1 MQLFYLYYRTTRLN
15 IINMAY
21 KQIII
26 PERFLNYLYHA
37 FKNISNPEN
46 HRVKLITRDGQKYR
60 NLQVINGCVLL
71 IERSA
76 PVTSNDIEILQLDM
90 DFVPVKVK

>member
-1 MQLFYLYYRTTRLN
+1 
-15 IINMAY
+15 MAL

-26 PERFLNYLYHA
+26 PDRFLNYLYHA
-37 FKNISNPEN
+37 FKDINNPEH
-46 HRVKLITRDGQKYR
+46 HRVKLITRDGNKYR

-76 PVTSNDIEILQLDM
+76 PVTTNDIEILQLDM
-90 DFVPVKVK
+90 DYIPVKVKS

>member
-37 FKNISNPEN
+37 FKNISNPEI
-46 HRVKLITRDGQKYR
+46 KT
-60 NLQVINGCVLL
+60 
-71 IERSA
+71 
-76 PVTSNDIEILQLDM
+76 
-90 DFVPVKVK
+90 

>member
-1 MQLFYLYYRTTRLN
+1 
-15 IINMAY
+15 MAY

-26 PERFLNYLYHA
+26 PERFLNHLYHA
-37 FKNISNPEN
+37 FKNISNPES

-90 DFVPVKVK
+90 DFIPVKVK